1 VILGKEVNLRHSK
14 PEDIGLLARFMNDV
28 ELKGKFARTNLKSPV
43 NLRKEF
49 EENGL
54 SSEVN
59 ETFIITDKEDN
70 LVGTIGHMQTVPYST
85 AREIGFSVFELK
97 NRGKGYATEAVSLLT
112 SYLFDT
118 RPINRVQICMPLGH
132 EACEKLVK
140 KCGFTQEGVVR
151 GSIFVRGQ
159 YLDTYMYSM
168 LRSEIEENT

>member
-1 VILGKEVNLRHSK
+1 
-14 PEDIGLLARFMNDV
+14 M
-28 ELKGKFARTNLKSPV
+28 
-43 NLRKEF
+43 
-49 EENGL
+49 
-54 SSEVN
+54 N